1 MKLGTHVLPEVLNQ
15 IISNLLAQPTK
26 KASYRDFSKKNLK
39 NGLLLNALRYQ
50 LGFRYTHLS
59 YQYAL
64 QQELSLKSDDAN
76 RPNQPTSQKP
86 IKMDNFYKNC
96 PIWLRF
102 GMQLS
107 FTPLYHQEK
116 F

>member
-1 MKLGTHVLPEVLNQ
+1 MTSVYTKNQ
-15 IISNLLAQPTK
+15 ADISRHSKVIQFLA
-26 KASYRDFSKKNLK
+26 F
-39 NGLLLNALRYQ
+39 
-50 LGFRYTHLS
+50 F
-59 YQYAL
+59 
-64 QQELSLKSDDAN
+64 LKSDDTN
-76 RPNQPTSQKP
+76 RLNQPTSRKP

-116 F
+116 FC